1 MLSHLGWQDCSICGV
16 LSLTNVTLHSPS
28 LTQVELNL
36 TKLPVSRF
44 VLFSTAT
51 CWSAV
56 FYKNL
61 GGERLILKAVYHGLI
76 AIRSGSSSLKRHLFP
91 LNCLW
96 SALAA
101 VPLFFS
107 TYPQVSPTHS
117 ASTGKKV
124 FKVRIKREKMRNK
137 APIWWFVG
145 GDSV

>member
-51 CWSAV
+51 CWSARP
-56 FYKNL
+56 FSIKNL

-76 AIRSGSSSLKRHLFP
+76 AIRPGSSSLKNTYFPSIVCGQRWQRCLCSSQHIHKSHLLTVHQQRRKF
-91 LNCLW
+91 LRSESKGKNEEQ
-96 SALAA
+96 
-101 VPLFFS
+101 S
-107 TYPQVSPTHS
+107 TYLV
-117 ASTGKKV
+117 V
-124 FKVRIKREKMRNK
+124 CRRR
-137 APIWWFVG
+137 
-145 GDSV
+145 